1 MNNLFLGLYTILRW
15 LVIACVLPIWYI
27 GALQTNS
34 LNSEDELVLGFF
46 SIVWILAAAI
56 IIFGS

>member
-1 MNNLFLGLYTILRW
+1 MMNLFLGVYTIIRW

-34 LNSEDELVLGFF
+34 LNSVDEVVLGFA
-46 SIVWILAAAI
+46 SIIWILAAAI

>member
-1 MNNLFLGLYTILRW
+1 MMNLFLGLYTILRW
-15 LVIACVLPIWYI
+15 VVIACVLPIWYI

-34 LNSEDELVLGFF
+34 LNSENESLLGIL
-46 SIVWILAAAI
+46 SIGWILAAAI